1 MRFLLK
7 CDDEYRKLRPIMAIN
22 KTLLEKIKKNS
33 SIKETTVLSNS
44 KFYNEKSFVDTKI
57 PALNV
62 MLSGRLDGGW
72 SSGLTFWA
80 ADSKHFK
87 TAFVLTLMKAFM
99 DENEDSIVLF
109 YDSEFGAPP
118 PYFKAFGIDIERVIH
133 SPIKC
138 VEDLKFDLVQQLEG
152 FDRADKIA
160 IMIDS
165 IGNLASTREVQNA
178 LDKNEAQDMTRARE
192 LKSLWRI
199 VTPYLT
205 IKDIPLTAINH
216 VYEEQKMYGKSIMSG
231 GKGGILSSDNIF
243 FISKSQE
250 KDKATNELVG
260 NNFTVTAE
268 KSRLIK
274 ERSKI
279 TFNVTFEG
287 GINRWSGLLDIAL
300 DSGHVVKPK
309 MGWYARVMDGKTEEK
324 SYREKDTSTEEF
336 WKPIL
341 ADKKFQTYVKDTFSL
356 GQVDMIQDKS
366 AKEIIEELG
375 EA

>member
-1 MRFLLK
+1 
-7 CDDEYRKLRPIMAIN
+7 MAIN
-22 KTLLEKIKKNS
+22 KALLDKIKKNS
-33 SIKETTVLSNS
+33 SIKEISVLSNS

-62 MLSGRLDGGW
+62 LLSGRIDGGW

-87 TAFVLTLMKAFM
+87 TAFVLSLMKSFM
-99 DENEDSIVLF
+99 DANEDGVVLF

-118 PYFKAFGIDIERVIH
+118 PYFKAFGIDMDRVMH
-133 SPIKC
+133 VPITC
-138 VEDLKFDLVQQLEG
+138 VEELKFDIIKQLKG
-152 FDRADKIA
+152 FDRTDKVA

-165 IGNLASTREVQNA
+165 VGNLASTRELENA
-178 LDKNEAQDMTRARE
+178 LEQNSAQDMTRAKE
-192 LKSLWRI
+192 LKSLWRM
-199 VTPYLT
+199 VTPHLT
-205 IKDIPLTAINH
+205 IKDIPLAAINH

-250 KDKATNELVG
+250 KDKTTNELLG

-287 GINRWSGLLDIAL
+287 GINKWSGLLDMAL

-309 MGWYARVMDGKTEEK
+309 VGWYARVLNGKQEETSVRERNTNTE
-324 SYREKDTSTEEF
+324 DF

-341 ADKKFQTYVKDTFSL
+341 SDKTFLDHVKETFSL
-356 GQVDMIQDKS
+356 GQVDMMQNKS
-366 AKEIIEELG
+366 SDEIIEELA
-375 EA
+375 EDEE

>member
-1 MRFLLK
+1 
-7 CDDEYRKLRPIMAIN
+7 MAVN
-22 KTLLEKIKKNS
+22 KALIEKIKKNS
-33 SIKETTVLSNS
+33 SIKDVTILSNS
-44 KFYNEKSFVDTKI
+44 KFYNEKTFVNTKI
-57 PALNV
+57 PALNIL
-62 MLSGRLDGGW
+62 LSGDLDKGW
-72 SSGLTFWA
+72 GSGLTFWA

-87 TAFVLTLMKAFM
+87 TAFVLTLVKAYL
-99 DENEDSIVLF
+99 DANEDSVIVF

-118 PYFKAFGIDIERVIH
+118 PYFTAFGIDTDRVIH
-133 SPIKC
+133 CPITC
-138 VEDLKFDLVQQLEG
+138 IEDLKFDLVKQLKD
-152 FDRADKIA
+152 FSRDDKVA

-165 IGNLASTREVQNA
+165 IGNLASTKEVQNA
-178 LDKNEAQDMTRARE
+178 EEHNQAKDMTRAQE
-192 LKSLWRI
+192 LKSLWRMI
-199 VTPYLT
+199 TPHLT
-205 IKDIPLTAINH
+205 IKDVPMAAINH

-250 KDKATNELVG
+250 KDKTTNELLG

-309 MGWYARVMDGKTEEK
+309 MGWYARVLNGKQEETL
-324 SYREKDTSTEEF
+324 YREKNTNTEDF

-341 ADKKFQTYVKDTFSL
+341 VDPTFKDFVKESFSL
-356 GQVDMIQDKS
+356 GQVEMIQDKS
-366 AKEIIEELG
+366 ANEIAEELG
-375 EA
+375 EE

>member
-1 MRFLLK
+1 
-7 CDDEYRKLRPIMAIN
+7 MAIN

-57 PALNV
+57 PALNI